1 MKTILL
7 TSSGTFTTDKKLEF
21 LSKPLNEMKMAWV
34 ITASKGV
41 DDTSYIQRHK
51 QRMDELG
58 FDYEEIDIEGK
69 NEKELREILND
80 KEVVFVEGG
89 NTFYLLKCVRE
100 SGFDKVIK
108 ELIEKGVIYIGASA
122 GSYIACPTIEMATWR
137 HQDEYDRCGV
147 TNFTGLN
154 LVSFLVIAHYAEE
167 YKEIIKEGIS
177 KTKYPVRILTD
188 DQALLVRDDEV
199 ELVGKGPEIKL

>member
-7 TSSGTFTTDKKLEF
+7 TSSATFTTDKKLEF
-21 LSKPLNEMKMAWV
+21 LPKPLSEMKMAWV

-69 NEKELREILND
+69 NEKELREILSD

-154 LVSFLVIAHYAEE
+154 LVSFLVIAHYTEE
-167 YKEIIKEGIS
+167 YKEIVKEGIS
-177 KTKYPVRILTD
+177 KTKYLVRILTD
-188 DQALLVRDDEV
+188 DQALLVRDDGV